1 MGGMRKPLGAS
12 ALSGGATR
20 GAAFIDRAFVLI
32 CPIDRF
38 LGIPT
43 LFRLLGAG
51 GSLAARAS

>member
-1 MGGMRKPLGAS
+1 MRKPLGAS

-51 GSLAARAS
+51 VTLAARAS

>member
-12 ALSGGATR
+12 AFSGGATR

-38 LGIPT
+38 IGY
-43 LFRLLGAG
+43 FDG
-51 GSLAARAS
+51 ARAGLAPASR